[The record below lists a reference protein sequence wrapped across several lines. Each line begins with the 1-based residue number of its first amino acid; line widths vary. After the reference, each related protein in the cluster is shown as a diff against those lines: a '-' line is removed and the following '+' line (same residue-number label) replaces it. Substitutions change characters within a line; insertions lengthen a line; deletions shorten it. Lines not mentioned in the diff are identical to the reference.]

1 LECTGYIA
9 EEREHDGI
17 ASEMMKEGSLRRW
30 ERLTN
35 RLVLFSPAT
44 LVHGKGSRC
53 HVAFFSQVLF
63 VFLLRFF
70 SFTLP
75 GGAMN

>member
-1 LECTGYIA
+1 MHRIHCRR
-9 EEREHDGI
+9 EREHAGI
-17 ASEMMKEGSLRRW
+17 ASEMMKEGNIRRW
-30 ERLTN
+30 ERLNN

-44 LVHGKGSRC
+44 LVQGKGSHC
-53 HVAFFSQVLF
+53 HVPFFLSGVIRL
-63 VFLLRFF
+63 LLRFF